1 MKRLLL
7 AFFLCSLPCFAE
19 EQPILLTVF
28 PLQADSPVWV
38 VGSRQL
44 PDGTIGEFQIEN
56 RSERSVS
63 RIRLGWLVRQCQSL
77 ARLDMENCYKEPAAL
92 LGISDSFDKLL
103 PAGEVKTAK
112 VSVTNY
118 RSIVGKLRAKQ
129 LDLTRPFA
137 IEVGVVFV
145 VFEDG
150 SEWEYDLVNEREWR
164 WEELSILN
172 RPLVLASL
180 VRGRLV
186 LVQVACGEARS
197 NDCCW
202 PHNPYV
208 ACCEFP
214 NACSTS
220 LCRKQCI
227 QPAELENRECQRK
240 FQLATAVRAKDSAAA
255 PSSGTEPLGL

>member
-7 AFFLCSLPCFAE
+7 AFFFCCLPCFAE

-38 VGSRQL
+38 VGSRRL

-56 RSERSVS
+56 RSNRSVL
-63 RIRLGWLVRQCQSL
+63 RIKLGWLVRQCQSL
-77 ARLDMENCYKEPAAL
+77 ARLDMQNCYKEPAAL
-92 LGISDSFDKLL
+92 LGISDTFEKLL
-103 PAGEVKTAK
+103 RAGEVKTVK
-112 VSVTNY
+112 VSVTSF
-118 RSIVGKLRAKQ
+118 RSVVDKLRAKK

-137 IEVGVVFV
+137 IEVGVVSV

-150 SEWEYDLVNEREWR
+150 SEWEYDLVNEREWK

-180 VRGRLV
+180 AGGRV
-186 LVQVACGEARS
+186 ILVQVQCGEACSGDR
-197 NDCCW
+197 CW
-202 PHNPYV
+202 PYNPYV

-214 NACSTS
+214 NGCSS
-220 LCRKQCI
+220 SQCRKQCI
-227 QPAELENRECQRK
+227 QPAELENRECQGIL
-240 FQLATAVRAKDSAAA
+240 QLATAVRAKDLAVATSN
-255 PSSGTEPLGL
+255 GTEPLGL